1 MAEKLPEFPTDV
13 ATAPL
18 LRLSL
23 LKLADHDPTEI
34 GRFIDACRDLGF
46 FYLHLD
52 GHGDT
57 IQEQSQRLFNIA
69 EDLFDLSLEEKKK
82 YDFSAQNTY
91 FGYKHLG
98 GSVADRTG
106 RLDRNE
112 FYNASSWT
120 AH

>member
-1 MAEKLPEFPTDV
+1 MADKLPEFPTDV

-23 LKLADHDPTEI
+23 LKLVNHDAAEI
-34 GRFIDACRDLGF
+34 DRFVNACCDLGF
-46 FYLHLD
+46 FYLYLD
-52 GHGDT
+52 GPGDT
-57 IQEQSQRLFNIA
+57 IHEQSQQMFNIA
-69 EDLFDLSLEEKKK
+69 EALFDLPLEEKKK
-82 YDFSAQNTY
+82 YDFSAHKTY

-112 FYNASSWT
+112 FYNASPQ
-120 AH
+120 ARN